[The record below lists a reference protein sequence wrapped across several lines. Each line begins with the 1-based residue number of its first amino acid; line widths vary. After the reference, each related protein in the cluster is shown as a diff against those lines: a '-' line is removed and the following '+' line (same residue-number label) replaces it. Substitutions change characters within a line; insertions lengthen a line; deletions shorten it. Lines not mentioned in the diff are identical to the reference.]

1 MNKHQ
6 QIQYVEQ
13 DAERMICRA
22 EMKHAR
28 AAIRSWWILYLLYV
42 PVLFTLV
49 CVLSAPALVLLLPFG
64 GVFLA
69 LIKKAKERYRKA
81 FKQVYVQQALESLL
95 SAVTYEPKGH
105 ISAQIIDG
113 TKIFP
118 GRYQYGS
125 GGEDYISAQYKTV
138 GFAQSDVHIEYAL
151 EHTHMGTNQSPINVF
166 KGRWMI
172 FQFNKRFSSR
182 LMVVQKGFHNTKT
195 KLAFEFDASLFEPV
209 ELESASFNSTFR
221 VYAGKQHEA
230 FYLLTPPLMEQMQK
244 LADCCKGNLL
254 FCFEQNRLHIL
265 IQTRK
270 NAFEPVGA
278 FKSLGDEAICQ
289 KLREEIEGITQ
300 FIDVLSLD
308 NDLFVQED

>member
-1 MNKHQ
+1 
-6 QIQYVEQ
+6 
-13 DAERMICRA
+13 MICRA
-22 EMKHAR
+22 EMNRAR
-28 AAIRSWWILYLLYV
+28 AMIRCWWILYLLSC
-42 PVLFTLV
+42 PVIFTLV
-49 CVLSAPALVLLLPFG
+49 CVLSAPAFVLLLPLA
-64 GVFLA
+64 GVFLD
-69 LIKKAKERYRKA
+69 LIKKAKERYRKV

-95 SAVTYEPKGH
+95 SALTYEPEGH

-125 GGEDYISAQYKTV
+125 GGDDYISAQYKTI

-151 EHTHMGTNQSPINVF
+151 EHTNLGTKQSPVNVF

-209 ELESASFNSTFR
+209 ELESTSFNSTFQ

-230 FYLLTPPLMEQMQK
+230 FYLLTPPLMEQMQN
-244 LADCCKGNLL
+244 LADRCKGNLL

-278 FKSLGDEAICQ
+278 FKSLRDEAICQ
-289 KLREEIEGITQ
+289 KLREEIKVITQ
-300 FIDVLSLD
+300 FIDALSLD
-308 NDLFVQED
+308 NDLFAQEERML